1 MGKPQALLLAEYW
14 RNPRAAALWASPS
27 GLGFDAGYSDE
38 LRLSVREVIGAA
50 ATGAS
55 AQLRCAVL
63 ARSLELPPDVPA
75 RWREY
80 TYLENHDLLLADPSE
95 GHNQLRMVELA
106 GGVASGWW
114 AHSRCRAATG
124 LLLTAPGSGPV
135 HGEEFLESRRWSD
148 DPGNTGLFIQWDALS
163 KGDQART
170 DFLRCT
176 QALLHLRQALPALR
190 SEGLHVF
197 HVNVEDRVP
206 PSIGGSRGRAR
217 TSSSC

>member
-1 MGKPQALLLAEYW
+1 MFLSDYHADGLRFDEVGVITDHKGGWQFCQELTSTLRWVKPQALLLAEYW

-55 AQLRCAVL
+55 AQLDMCRL

-106 GGVASGWW
+106 GGVASGGGRT
-114 AHSRCRAATG
+114 AAAGRPRA
-124 LLLTAPGSGPV
+124 
-135 HGEEFLESRRWSD
+135 
-148 DPGNTGLFIQWDALS
+148 
-163 KGDQART
+163 
-170 DFLRCT
+170 C
-176 QALLHLRQALPALR
+176 
-190 SEGLHVF
+190 
-197 HVNVEDRVP
+197 
-206 PSIGGSRGRAR
+206 
-217 TSSSC
+217 C